1 MPKAHPVLTLSLPTP
16 IGRLHMAATDREVI
30 RIELPHANAEMR
42 LKIWVAL
49 HFPHAS
55 IRSGVSP
62 ILKKAATQLERY
74 FTGGLEMFQIPHRM
88 VGTPFQVRVWEQSS
102 TIPFGETRTYAQV
115 AAAIDSPRATRAVGS
130 AEMANPLPI
139 LVPCH
144 RVIGSDGGLKG
155 YSGGIDLKRWLLEHE
170 GDLPERS
177 ASRSGQRLHIVA
189 PLSNDSRSARQ
200 RPRSNPRH

>member
-62 ILKKAATQLERY
+62 ILKDWK
-74 FTGGLEMFQIPHRM
+74 GLQ
-88 VGTPFQVRVWEQSS
+88 PFMRFVRNGQ
-102 TIPFGETRTYAQV
+102 ANLV
-115 AAAIDSPRATRAVGS
+115 AASLQNS
-130 AEMANPLPI
+130 AELREHDKLLRDGMYWAVRNAHPDVVQVMLNYNHWFHRI
-139 LVPCH
+139 EEVEALVEWVKIPPATE
-144 RVIGSDGGLKG
+144 SDKKEVFRLFTE
-155 YSGGIDLKRWLLEHE
+155 YFSGK
-170 GDLPERS
+170 
-177 ASRSGQRLHIVA
+177 
-189 PLSNDSRSARQ
+189 
-200 RPRSNPRH
+200 